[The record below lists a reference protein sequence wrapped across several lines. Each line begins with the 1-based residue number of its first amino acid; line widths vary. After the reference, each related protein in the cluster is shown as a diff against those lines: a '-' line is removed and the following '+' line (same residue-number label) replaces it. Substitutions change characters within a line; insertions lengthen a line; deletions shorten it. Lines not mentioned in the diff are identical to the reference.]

1 MRRLTGTRSHD
12 SDPSS
17 SRSRQESWRN
27 RLLHTVGQ
35 HSWILA
41 VGGIVAAILLPVL
54 IGSDRWTQIFLLIL
68 IYAGLASG
76 LNLLVGFTGLLDL
89 GYIAFYAVGAY
100 VTSLITVS
108 LVIDRLGLEVYTHY
122 LWWLPFVD
130 MIPAAILAAFIAAL
144 LGYPTLRTRG
154 DYLAIM
160 TLALGEIVRLV
171 ATNWTDLTRGTSGI
185 PGIPP
190 FAFGNVPLYDPL
202 SMYYVSLALVALLI
216 FAIWRVAHSHLA
228 RVWMTIREDE
238 LVAESMGIRA
248 ARFKSL
254 AYMCGG
260 LIAGSIGVIYAH
272 TQGFINPDSFALELN
287 FVVLALVILGGSGTI
302 LGPII
307 GAILWVGFDQFIAP
321 TTFVQNHPEMRELFL
336 ASLVL
341 VILILA
347 PNGLVRRSTRAWG
360 EDQDRVIVS
369 RAEAS
374 RTATPDP
381 SPSDR
386 LGDMSSEP
394 SSILKHIGFGA
405 NEEQDARLD
414 CRELTCAFGGLT
426 AVKDANLSL
435 YRGEILGII
444 GPNGAGKT
452 TLINMLSGIQAPTS
466 GTISV
471 DGSPVRLSSG
481 SVAAALGIC
490 RTFQFIRIL
499 KDMTVLENLLV
510 GAHRHIRP
518 GLAMAL
524 GLRSRT
530 GEIQQA
536 GTAVRLLEWAGL
548 AGHEYTTAGTLSYG
562 DQRRLEIARALMT
575 RPRFLLLDEPAAGMN
590 ATETQRLA
598 KLLSDIRAV
607 GIGIALIE
615 HDMTLLMNTSDRVLA
630 LDHGEIVTEGAPDEV
645 RSHPKVIEAYL
656 GPEPQ
661 HDDA

>member
-1 MRRLTGTRSHD
+1 MKRLTGARPPRSE
-12 SDPSS
+12 PSS
-17 SRSRQESWRN
+17 PRSRQEGWRN
-27 RLLHTVGQ
+27 KLLHTAGK
-35 HSWILA
+35 HSWLLA
-41 VGGIVAAILLPVL
+41 AGGLVAAILLPVL

-89 GYIAFYAVGAY
+89 GFIAFYAVGAY
-100 VTSLITVS
+100 VTSLITVR
-108 LVIDRLGLEVYTHY
+108 LVIDNLGFEVYTQY
-122 LWWLPFVD
+122 LWWLPFVN
-130 MIPAAILAAFIAAL
+130 MIPAAILAAFMAAL
-144 LGYPTLRTRG
+144 LGYPTLRARG

-171 ATNWTDLTRGTSGI
+171 ATNWTGLTRGVSGI

-190 FAFGNVPLYDPL
+190 YAIGNVALFDPL
-202 SMYYVSLALVALLI
+202 SMYYVSLALVAILI
-216 FAIWRVAHSHLA
+216 FAMWRVAHSHLA

-238 LVAESMGIRA
+238 LVAESMGVRA
-248 ARFKSL
+248 ARFKLL

-260 LIAGSIGVIYAH
+260 LIAGSIGVIFAH
-272 TQGFINPDSFALELN
+272 TQGFINPNSFALELN

-307 GAILWVGFDQFIAP
+307 GAILWVGFDQLIAP
-321 TTFVQNHPEMRELFL
+321 TTFIQNHPEMRELFL

-360 EDQDRVIVS
+360 EDQDPAIIS

-381 SPSDR
+381 PSPDR
-386 LGDMSSEP
+386 LGDTSSEP
-394 SSILKHIGFGA
+394 SSILKHIGFDA
-405 NEEQDARLD
+405 SEEQDARLD
-414 CRELTCAFGGLT
+414 CRNLTCTFGGLT
-426 AVKDANLSL
+426 AVKDVSLSL

-466 GTISV
+466 GTVNV
-471 DGSPVRLSSG
+471 DGSPVTLSSG
-481 SVAAALGIC
+481 SVAATLGIC
-490 RTFQFIRIL
+490 RTFQLIRIL
-499 KDMTVLENLLV
+499 RDMTVLENLLV

-518 GLAMAL
+518 GLSMAL
-524 GLRSRT
+524 GLRGRT
-530 GEIQQA
+530 GEIEQSR
-536 GTAVRLLEWAGL
+536 TALRLLEWAGL
-548 AGHEYTTAGTLSYG
+548 SGHEYSRADSLSYG

-590 ATETQRLA
+590 ATETRRLA
-598 KLLSDIRAV
+598 ELLSDIRAV
-607 GIGIALIE
+607 GIGTALIE

-630 LDHGEIVTEGAPDEV
+630 LDHGEMVTEGTPDEV

-661 HDDA
+661 HDDT